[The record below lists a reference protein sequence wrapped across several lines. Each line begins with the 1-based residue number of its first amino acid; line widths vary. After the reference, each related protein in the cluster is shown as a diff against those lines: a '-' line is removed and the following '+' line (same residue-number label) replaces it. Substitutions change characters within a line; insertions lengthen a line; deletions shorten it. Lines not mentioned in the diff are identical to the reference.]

1 MNNSININLALTF
14 ATIHEQ
20 PFPLLYCGINTEE
33 TLKKLP
39 NPQGSVNGCARMV
52 AKASPTST

>member
-1 MNNSININLALTF
+1 LALTF

-20 PFPLLYCGINTEE
+20 PLPLLYCGTNTEA
-33 TLKKLP
+33 TLKKMP
-39 NPQGSVNGCARMV
+39 IPKWGSVHGCSRMV